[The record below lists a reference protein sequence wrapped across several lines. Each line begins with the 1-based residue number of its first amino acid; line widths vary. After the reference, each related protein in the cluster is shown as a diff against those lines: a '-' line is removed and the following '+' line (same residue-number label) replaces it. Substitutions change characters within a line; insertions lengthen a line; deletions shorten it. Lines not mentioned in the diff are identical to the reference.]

1 MIIAMSV
8 PSALVLVGR
17 FSVSFAS
24 ILFLS
29 LPAIAQTSTLQPT
42 TLLVDIDHRPSV
54 SLDGA
59 WHYIVDPYRNGWGD
73 DPEHPRL
80 GGFAKNAHFNGTDLL
95 EYDFAASPV
104 LQVPGDWNSQHENL
118 FFYEGLVWYQ
128 KDFTYTPKPGTR
140 TFMHFGAANHRAYVF
155 VNDVYVCNHE
165 GGFTPFDC
173 DVTSALT
180 ADKNFVV
187 VAVDDS
193 RRPDTVPALK
203 TDWWNYGGLTRQVS
217 LVDVP
222 QKYIDDYSLQLQRG
236 AGDRIEG
243 YVHVV
248 GAGAGTKVSL
258 RVPELNFHQEAA
270 TEDDGKAKFSFAPQG
285 LIRWSP
291 SHPKLYR
298 IQMGI
303 VGGQGDDH
311 LDDDIGF
318 RTIETQGDKILLNG
332 KPIFLRGINIHAE
345 APYRGGRAWSQQDAD
360 TLLGWVHELHGNF
373 VRLAHYPHDEHM
385 TREADKLDILVWSE
399 IPTYWSI
406 DWTGAHALESAK
418 QQLYENIRRDH
429 NKASV
434 ILWSVSNET
443 PKSEARL
450 VFLKALID
458 EAHQQDPTRLVTSA
472 MLTHMDGKTGIL
484 DDPLGQYLDVLGS
497 NEYIGWYGGAPD
509 TAPSYTWQN
518 PYNKPLIMSEWGG
531 GAKSGLHGEISG
543 RFTEEMQ
550 AEIYKQQ
557 LAMLSRIPF
566 LAGTT
571 PWLLMD
577 FRSPVRLLPN
587 IQDYYNRKGVISNK
601 GIKKK
606 AFFVL
611 QDYYA
616 KCSSES
622 CPAPTGAVGTG
633 K

>member
-1 MIIAMSV
+1 MVGMS
-8 PSALVLVGR
+8 PSPLRRSMRAALLALGLA
-17 FSVSFAS
+17 F
-24 ILFLS
+24 FLS
-29 LPAIAQTSTLQPT
+29 ITGRSQATGSPT
-42 TLLVDIDHRPSV
+42 TLLVNIDHRPSV

-59 WHYIVDPYRNGWGD
+59 WHYIVDPYRNGWGN
-73 DPEHPRL
+73 DPDKPNL
-80 GGFAKNAHFNGTDLL
+80 NGFAKNAHFNGTDLL
-95 EYDFAASPV
+95 EYDFATSPV
-104 LQVPGDWNSQHENL
+104 LQVPGDWNSQRDNL
-118 FFYEGLVWYQ
+118 FFYEGLLWYQ
-128 KDFTYTPKPGTR
+128 KDFTYQPKPGMR
-140 TFMHFGAANHRAYVF
+140 TFMHFGAANQRASVF
-155 VNDVYVCNHE
+155 MNDVHMCDHE

-173 DVTSALT
+173 DVTAALQSGS
-180 ADKNFVV
+180 NFVV

-193 RRPDTVPALK
+193 RRADTVPALK
-203 TDWWNYGGLTRQVS
+203 TDWWNYGGLTRQVY
-217 LVDVP
+217 LVNVP
-222 QKYIDDYSLQLQRG
+222 QSYIDDYSLQLKRG
-236 AGDRIEG
+236 PGDQIEG
-243 YVHVV
+243 YVRVV
-248 GAGAGTKVSL
+248 GASAGTTVSL
-258 RVPELNFHQEAA
+258 RIPELNIARQAA
-270 TEDDGKAKFSFAPQG
+270 TGSDGDARFSFAPEN

-291 SHPKLYR
+291 ERPKLYR
-298 IQMGI
+298 VQMKA
-303 VGGQGDDH
+303 GDDH

-318 RTIETQGDKILLNG
+318 RTIEVQGDKILLNG
-332 KPIFLRGINIHAE
+332 KPVFLRGINIHAE
-345 APYRGGRAWSQQDAD
+345 APYRGGRAWSQQDAA
-360 TLLGWVHELHGNF
+360 TLLGRAHELHCNF

-385 TREADKLDILVWSE
+385 TREADKLGIMVWSE

-406 DWTGAHALESAK
+406 DWKGAHALESAK

-443 PKSEARL
+443 PKSEERL
-450 VFLKALID
+450 IFLKALID

-472 MLTHMDGKTGIL
+472 LLTHMDGKTGIL

-497 NEYIGWYGGAPD
+497 NEYIGWYGGKAD
-509 TAPSYTWQN
+509 TAPLYTWQN

-531 GAKSGLHGEISG
+531 GAKSGLHGEITG

-557 LAMLSRIPF
+557 LIMLSKIPF

-616 KCSSES
+616 KM
-622 CPAPTGAVGTG
+622 PQ
-633 K
+633 

>member
-1 MIIAMSV
+1 MRHARFLPALCR
-8 PSALVLVGR
+8 PSLVL
-17 FSVSFAS
+17 
-24 ILFLS
+24 LF
-29 LPAIAQTSTLQPT
+29 AIALLPPAFGQAAPPTNVQPT
-42 TLLVDIDHRPSV
+42 TLLVDTDHRPSV
-54 SLDGA
+54 NLGGA
-59 WHYIVDPYRNGWGD
+59 WHVIVDPYRDGWNRNGPGSD
-73 DPEHPRL
+73 SDAPNL
-80 GGFAKNAHFNGTDLL
+80 NGFAKNEHFNGTDLL
-95 EYDFAASPV
+95 EYDFATSGV
-104 LQVPGDWNSQHENL
+104 LQVPGDWNSQRESL
-118 FFYEGLVWYQ
+118 LFYEGLLWYE
-128 KDFTYTPKPGTR
+128 KDFTYQSKPGMR
-140 TFMHFGAANHRAYVF
+140 TFMHFGAANHRAAVF

-173 DVTSALT
+173 DVTTALKP
-180 ADKNFVV
+180 DGKNFVV

-193 RRPDTVPALK
+193 RRADTVPALK
-203 TDWWNYGGLTRQVS
+203 TDWWNYGGLTRQVY
-217 LVDVP
+217 LLDVP
-222 QKYIDDYSLQLQRG
+222 QSYIDDYSLQLQRSEKGRG
-236 AGDRIEG
+236 AGDQIDG

-248 GAGAGTKVSL
+248 GASAGVTVSL
-258 RVPELNFHQEAA
+258 RIPELTINKQA
-270 TEDDGKAKFSFAPQG
+270 TTDSDGNAKFSFSPQG
-285 LIRWSP
+285 LVRWAP
-291 SHPKLYR
+291 AHPKLYR
-298 IQMGI
+298 IQMTAGE
-303 VGGQGDDH
+303 DH

-318 RTIETQGDKILLNG
+318 RTIEVQGDKILLNG
-332 KPIFLRGINIHAE
+332 KPVFLRGINIHAE
-345 APYRGGRAWSQQDAD
+345 APYRGGRAWSEQDAD
-360 TLLGWVHELHGNF
+360 TLLGWAHELHCNF

-385 TREADKLDILVWSE
+385 TREADKLGIMVWSE

-406 DWTGAHALESAK
+406 DWKGAHALESAK

-443 PKSEARL
+443 PKSEERL
-450 VFLKALID
+450 VFLKALVD
-458 EAHQQDPTRLVTSA
+458 EAHSQDPTRLVTSA

-497 NEYIGWYGGAPD
+497 NEYIGWYGGKPD
-509 TAPSYTWQN
+509 TAPQYTWQN

-531 GAKSGLHGEISG
+531 GAKSGLHGEITG

-557 LAMLSRIPF
+557 IAMLKQIPF

-577 FRSPVRLLPN
+577 FRSPVRQLPN

-616 KCSSES
+616 KM
-622 CPAPTGAVGTG
+622 PQ
-633 K
+633 

>member
-1 MIIAMSV
+1 MMIAMPSTSISSLLYRF
-8 PSALVLVGR
+8 SALVPVSLLV
-17 FSVSFAS
+17 
-24 ILFLS
+24 
-29 LPAIAQTSTLQPT
+29 LPTAIAQPSTLQPT
-42 TLLVDIDHRPSV
+42 TLLVDIDHRASV

-73 DPEHPRL
+73 NADQPRL
-80 GGFAKNAHFNGTDLL
+80 NGFAKNDHFNGTDLL
-95 EYDFAASPV
+95 EYDFATSPV

-118 FFYEGLVWYQ
+118 FFYEGMLWYQ
-128 KDFTYTPKPGTR
+128 KDFTYTPKPGMH

-193 RRPDTVPALK
+193 RRPDTVPAMK
-203 TDWWNYGGLTRQVS
+203 TDWWNYGGLTRQVY

-222 QKYIDDYSLQLQRG
+222 QSYIDDYSLQLQRG
-236 AGDRIEG
+236 TGDRIEG
-243 YVHVV
+243 YIHLV
-248 GAGAGTKVSL
+248 GAKSGTTVSL
-258 RVPELNFHQEAA
+258 RIPELNFHQEAA
-270 TEDDGKAKFSFAPQG
+270 TGEDGDAKFSFTTQG
-285 LIRWSP
+285 LTRWSP
-291 SHPKLYR
+291 DHPKLYR
-298 IQMGI
+298 IQMKAGPNP
-303 VGGQGDDH
+303 GDDH

-318 RTIETQGDKILLNG
+318 RTIEAQGDKILLNG

-360 TLLGWVHELHGNF
+360 TLLGWAHELHCNF

-385 TREADKLDILVWSE
+385 TREADKLGIMVWSE

-406 DWTGAHALESAK
+406 DWKGAHALESAK

-443 PKSEARL
+443 PKSGERL

-497 NEYIGWYGGAPD
+497 NEYIGWYGGKPD

-531 GAKSGLHGEISG
+531 GARSGLHGEITG

-557 LAMLSRIPF
+557 LNMLSKIPF

-606 AFFVL
+606 AFYVL

-616 KCSSES
+616 KL
-622 CPAPTGAVGTG
+622 PQ
-633 K
+633 

>member
-1 MIIAMSV
+1 MVGMS
-8 PSALVLVGR
+8 PSPLRRSMRAALLALGLA
-17 FSVSFAS
+17 F
-24 ILFLS
+24 FLS
-29 LPAIAQTSTLQPT
+29 ITGRSQATGSPT
-42 TLLVDIDHRPSV
+42 TLLVNIDHRPSV

-59 WHYIVDPYRNGWGD
+59 WHYIVDPYRNGWGN
-73 DPEHPRL
+73 DPDKPNL
-80 GGFAKNAHFNGTDLL
+80 NGFAKNAHFNGTDLL
-95 EYDFAASPV
+95 EYDFATSPV
-104 LQVPGDWNSQHENL
+104 LQVPGDWNSQRDNL
-118 FFYEGLVWYQ
+118 FFYEGLLWYQ
-128 KDFTYTPKPGTR
+128 KDFTYQPKPGMR
-140 TFMHFGAANHRAYVF
+140 TFMHFGAANQRASVF
-155 VNDVYVCNHE
+155 MNDVHMCDHE

-173 DVTSALT
+173 DVTAALQSGS
-180 ADKNFVV
+180 NFVV

-193 RRPDTVPALK
+193 RRADTVPALK
-203 TDWWNYGGLTRQVS
+203 TDWWNYGGLTRQVY

-222 QKYIDDYSLQLQRG
+222 QSYIDDYSLQLKRG
-236 AGDRIEG
+236 PGDQIEG
-243 YVHVV
+243 YVRVV
-248 GAGAGTKVSL
+248 GASAGTTVSL
-258 RVPELNFHQEAA
+258 RIPELNIARQAA
-270 TEDDGKAKFSFAPQG
+270 TGSDGDARFSFAPEN

-291 SHPKLYR
+291 ERPKLYR
-298 IQMGI
+298 VQMKA
-303 VGGQGDDH
+303 GDDH

-318 RTIETQGDKILLNG
+318 RTIEVQGDKILLNG
-332 KPIFLRGINIHAE
+332 KPVFLRGINIHAE
-345 APYRGGRAWSQQDAD
+345 APYRGGRAWSQQDAA
-360 TLLGWVHELHGNF
+360 TLLGRAHELHCNF

-385 TREADKLDILVWSE
+385 TREADKLGIMVWSE

-406 DWTGAHALESAK
+406 DWKGAHALESAK

-443 PKSEARL
+443 PKSEERL
-450 VFLKALID
+450 IFLKALID

-472 MLTHMDGKTGIL
+472 LLTHMDGKTGIL

-497 NEYIGWYGGAPD
+497 NEYIGWYGGKAD
-509 TAPSYTWQN
+509 TAPLYTWQN

-531 GAKSGLHGEISG
+531 GAKSGLHGEITG

-557 LAMLSRIPF
+557 LIMLSKIPF

-616 KCSSES
+616 KM
-622 CPAPTGAVGTG
+622 PQ
-633 K
+633 

>member
-1 MIIAMSV
+1 MPLFLAPPRIY
-8 PSALVLVGR
+8 R
-17 FSVSFAS
+17 FSLCLIALATATFA
-24 ILFLS
+24 L
-29 LPAIAQTSTLQPT
+29 AQTPPPPTPQPP

-73 DPEHPRL
+73 DPDHPRL
-80 GGFAKNAHFNGTDLL
+80 NGFAKNAHFNGSDLV
-95 EYDFAASPV
+95 EYDFATSPV

-128 KDFTYTPKPGTR
+128 KDFTYTPRPGTR
-140 TFMHFGAANHRAYVF
+140 TFLHFGAANHRAYVF
-155 VNDVYVCNHE
+155 VNDVYVCSHE

-173 DVTSALT
+173 DVTSAL
-180 ADKNFVV
+180 APDKNSVV

-222 QKYIDDYSLQLQRG
+222 QKYIDDYSLQLRRG

-248 GAGAGTKVSL
+248 GAAPGAKVSL
-258 RVPELNFHQEAA
+258 GVPELNVHQEAA
-270 TEDDGKAKFSFAPQG
+270 IGDDGNAKFSFSPQG

-291 SHPKLYR
+291 DHPKLYR
-298 IQMGI
+298 IQIAAGPNP
-303 VGGQGDDH
+303 GDDH

-332 KPIFLRGINIHAE
+332 KPIFLLGINVHAE

-385 TREADKLDILVWSE
+385 TREADKLGILVWSE
-399 IPTYWSI
+399 VPTYWSI
-406 DWTGAHALESAK
+406 DWNGAHALESAK

-443 PKSEARL
+443 PKSDARL
-450 VFLKALID
+450 AFLRALID

-472 MLTHMDGKTGIL
+472 MLTRFDGKTCVL
-484 DDPLGQYLDVLGS
+484 DDPLGQYLDVIGS
-497 NEYIGWYGGAPD
+497 NEYIEWYGDKLGDAPGF
-509 TAPSYTWQN
+509 AWKN
-518 PYNKPLIMSEWGG
+518 PYGKPLLISEWGG
-531 GAKSGLHGEISG
+531 GAKSGLHSDAMSWYS
-543 RFTEEMQ
+543 EERQ
-550 AEIYKQQ
+550 AQIYKDQ
-557 LAMLSRIPF
+557 LAMQSKIPF
-566 LAGTT
+566 LAGTV
-571 PWLLMD
+571 PWVLMD
-577 FRSPVRLLPN
+577 FRSPTRLLPN

-606 AFFVL
+606 AFYVL

-616 KCSSES
+616 KM
-622 CPAPTGAVGTG
+622 PQ
-633 K
+633 

>member
-1 MIIAMSV
+1 M
-8 PSALVLVGR
+8 P
-17 FSVSFAS
+17 
-24 ILFLS
+24 
-29 LPAIAQTSTLQPT
+29 PT

-59 WHYIVDPYRNGWGD
+59 WHYIVDPYRNGWGN
-73 DPEHPRL
+73 DPEKPNL
-80 GGFAKNAHFNGTDLL
+80 NGFAKNAHFNGTDLL
-95 EYDFAASPV
+95 EYDFATSPV

-118 FFYEGLVWYQ
+118 FFYEGLLWYQ
-128 KDFTYTPKPGTR
+128 KDFTYLPKPGMR
-140 TFMHFGAANHRAYVF
+140 TFMHFGAANQRASVF
-155 VNDVYVCNHE
+155 VNDVHVCDHE

-173 DVTSALT
+173 DVTSALQP
-180 ADKNFVV
+180 DGKNFVV
-187 VAVDDS
+187 VAIDDS
-193 RRPDTVPALK
+193 RRADTVPALK
-203 TDWWNYGGLTRQVS
+203 TDWWNYGGLTRQVL

-222 QKYIDDYSLQLQRG
+222 QSYIDDYSLQLKRG
-236 AGDRIEG
+236 PGDQIEG

-248 GAGAGTKVSL
+248 GATAGAIVSL
-258 RVPELNFHQEAA
+258 RIPELNIAKQAA
-270 TEDDGKAKFSFAPQG
+270 TDGDGNAKFSLSPQN
-285 LIRWSP
+285 LVRWSP
-291 SHPKLYR
+291 EHPKLYR
-298 IQMGI
+298 IQMKA
-303 VGGQGDDH
+303 GDDH

-318 RTIETQGDKILLNG
+318 RTIEAQGDKILLNG
-332 KPIFLRGINIHAE
+332 KPVFLRGINIHAE
-345 APYRGGRAWSQQDAD
+345 APYRGGRAWSQQDAA
-360 TLLGWVHELHGNF
+360 TLLGWAHELHCNF

-385 TREADKLDILVWSE
+385 TREADKLGIMVWSE

-406 DWTGAHALESAK
+406 DWKGAHALESAK

-443 PKSEARL
+443 PKSEERL
-450 VFLKALID
+450 IFLKALID
-458 EAHQQDPTRLVTSA
+458 EARQQDPTRLVTSA
-472 MLTHMDGKTGIL
+472 LLTHMDGKTGIL

-497 NEYIGWYGGAPD
+497 NEYIGWYGGKPD
-509 TAPSYTWQN
+509 TAPLYTWQN

-531 GAKSGLHGEISG
+531 GAKSGLHGEITNH
-543 RFTEEMQ
+543 FTEEMQ

-557 LAMLSRIPF
+557 LIMLSKIPF

-587 IQDYYNRKGVISNK
+587 IQDYYNRKGVISNR

-616 KCSSES
+616 KM
-622 CPAPTGAVGTG
+622 PQ
-633 K
+633 

>member
-1 MIIAMSV
+1 MVAM
-8 PSALVLVGR
+8 PPASA
-17 FSVSFAS
+17 FAAFYRS
-24 ILFLS
+24 SGLLFAATFLS
-29 LPAIAQTSTLQPT
+29 LTAVAQPSTPQPAS
-42 TLLVDIDHRPSV
+42 LLVDIDHRAAV

-73 DPEHPRL
+73 NPDKPNL
-80 GGFAKNAHFNGTDLL
+80 NGYAKNAHFNRTDLL
-95 EYDFAASPV
+95 EYDFASSPT
-104 LQVPGDWNSQHENL
+104 LQVPGDWNSQRDNL
-118 FFYEGLVWYQ
+118 FFYEGMLWYQ
-128 KDFTYTPKPGTR
+128 KDFSYAPKPGRR

-173 DVTSALT
+173 DVTSALEPEG
-180 ADKNFVV
+180 KNFVV

-193 RRPDTVPALK
+193 RRSDTVPALK
-203 TDWWNYGGLTRQVS
+203 TDWWNYGGLTRQVY

-222 QKYIDDYSLQLQRG
+222 PSYIDDYSLQLKRG
-236 AGDRIEG
+236 PGDSIEG
-243 YVHVV
+243 YVHL
-248 GAGAGTKVSL
+248 AGAATGTTVSL
-258 RVPELNFHQEAA
+258 RIPELNINQQSAVGQ
-270 TEDDGKAKFSFAPQG
+270 DGNAKFSLTPPN
-285 LIRWSP
+285 LMRWSP
-291 SHPKLYR
+291 DHPKLYR
-298 IQMGI
+298 VQLKA
-303 VGGQGDDH
+303 GDDH

-318 RTIETQGDKILLNG
+318 RTIEAQGDKILLNG

-345 APYRGGRAWSQQDAD
+345 APYRGGRAWSEQDAD
-360 TLLGWVHELHGNF
+360 ALLAWAHELHCNF

-385 TREADKLDILVWSE
+385 TREADKLGIMVWSE

-406 DWTGAHALESAK
+406 DWKGEHALESAK
-418 QQLYENIRRDH
+418 QQLYENVRRDH

-443 PKSEARL
+443 PKSAERL
-450 VFLKALID
+450 AFLKVLID
-458 EAHQQDPTRLVTSA
+458 EAHHQDPTRLVTSA
-472 MLTHMDGKTGIL
+472 LLTHMEGQTGIL

-497 NEYIGWYGGAPD
+497 NQYIGWYGGKPD
-509 TAPSYTWQN
+509 TAPGYTWEN

-531 GAKSGLHGEISG
+531 GAKSGLHGEITG

-557 LAMLSRIPF
+557 LAMLSKIPF

-577 FRSPVRLLPN
+577 FRSPVRQLPN
-587 IQDYYNRKGVISNK
+587 IQDDYNRKGVISNQ

-606 AFFVL
+606 AFYVL

-616 KCSSES
+616 KL
-622 CPAPTGAVGTG
+622 PQ
-633 K
+633 

>member
-1 MIIAMSV
+1 MMWGMSSRRLLCRLFRANLLLMLAV
-8 PSALVLVGR
+8 PAAFPQRTPPPTV
-17 FSVSFAS
+17 
-24 ILFLS
+24 
-29 LPAIAQTSTLQPT
+29 QPT

-59 WHYIVDPYRNGWGD
+59 WHYIVDPYRNGWGN
-73 DPEHPRL
+73 DPDKPNL
-80 GGFAKNAHFNGTDLL
+80 NGFAKNAHFNGTDLL
-95 EYDFAASPV
+95 EYDFATSPV
-104 LQVPGDWNSQHENL
+104 LQVPGDWNSQKENL
-118 FFYEGLVWYQ
+118 FFYEGLLWYQ
-128 KDFTYTPKPGTR
+128 KDFTYQPKPGMR
-140 TFMHFGAANHRAYVF
+140 TFIHFGAANHRASVF
-155 VNDVYVCNHE
+155 VNDMHICDHE

-173 DVTSALT
+173 DITSALQ
-180 ADKNFVV
+180 ADGKNFVV

-193 RRPDTVPALK
+193 RRADTVPAFK
-203 TDWWNYGGLTRQVS
+203 TDWWNYGGLTRQVY

-222 QKYIDDYSLQLQRG
+222 QSYIDDYSLQLRRG
-236 AGDRIEG
+236 PGDQIEG

-248 GAGAGTKVSL
+248 GASAGTTVSL
-258 RVPELNFHQEAA
+258 RIPELSLAKQAA
-270 TEDDGKAKFSFAPQG
+270 TDGDGNAKFSFSPQN

-291 SHPKLYR
+291 GHPKLYR
-298 IQMGI
+298 VQMKA
-303 VGGQGDDH
+303 GDDH

-318 RTIETQGDKILLNG
+318 RTIEVQGDKILLNG
-332 KPIFLRGINIHAE
+332 KPVFLRGINIHAE
-345 APYRGGRAWSQQDAD
+345 APYRGGRAWSQQDAA
-360 TLLGWVHELHGNF
+360 TLLGWAHELHCNF

-385 TREADKLDILVWSE
+385 TREADKLGIMVWSE

-406 DWTGAHALESAK
+406 DWKGAHALESAK

-443 PKSEARL
+443 PKSEERL

-472 MLTHMDGKTGIL
+472 LLTHMDGKTGIL

-497 NEYIGWYGGAPD
+497 NEYIGWYGGKPD
-509 TAPSYTWQN
+509 TAPLYTWQN

-531 GAKSGLHGEISG
+531 GARSGLHGEVTG

-557 LAMLSRIPF
+557 LAMLSKIPF

-616 KCSSES
+616 KMPE
-622 CPAPTGAVGTG
+622 
-633 K
+633 

>member
-1 MIIAMSV
+1 MVAMS
-8 PSALVLVGR
+8 PSPFRRSICTAPLVLGLTL
-17 FSVSFAS
+17 FSSLAGHSQAAVS
-24 ILFLS
+24 
-29 LPAIAQTSTLQPT
+29 PT

-59 WHYIVDPYRNGWGD
+59 WHYIVDPYRNGWGN
-73 DPEHPRL
+73 DPDKPNL
-80 GGFAKNAHFNGTDLL
+80 NGFAKNAHFNGTDLL
-95 EYDFAASPV
+95 EYDFATSPV
-104 LQVPGDWNSQHENL
+104 LQVPGDWNSQHDNL
-118 FFYEGLVWYQ
+118 FFYEGLLWYQ
-128 KDFTYTPKPGTR
+128 KDFNYQPKPGMR
-140 TFMHFGAANHRAYVF
+140 TFMRFGAANHRASVF
-155 VNDVYVCNHE
+155 VNDIHVCDHE

-173 DVTSALT
+173 DVTAALQSGS
-180 ADKNFVV
+180 NFVV

-193 RRPDTVPALK
+193 RRADTVPALK
-203 TDWWNYGGLTRQVS
+203 TDWWNYGGLIRQVY

-222 QKYIDDYSLQLQRG
+222 QSYIDDYSLQLKRG
-236 AGDRIEG
+236 PGDQIEG

-248 GAGAGTKVSL
+248 SASAGTTVSV
-258 RVPELNFHQEAA
+258 RIPELTINKRAA
-270 TEDDGKAKFSFAPQG
+270 VDSEGNARFSFAPPN

-291 SHPKLYR
+291 EHPKLYR
-298 IQMGI
+298 VQMTA
-303 VGGQGDDH
+303 GDDH

-318 RTIETQGDKILLNG
+318 RTIEVQGDKILLNG
-332 KPIFLRGINIHAE
+332 KPVFLRGINIHAE
-345 APYRGGRAWSQQDAD
+345 APYRGGRAWSQQDAA
-360 TLLGWVHELHGNF
+360 TLLGWAHELHCNF

-385 TREADKLDILVWSE
+385 TREADKLGIMVWSE

-406 DWTGAHALESAK
+406 DWKGAHALESAK

-443 PKSEARL
+443 PKSEERL
-450 VFLKALID
+450 IFLKALID

-472 MLTHMDGKTGIL
+472 LLTHMDGKTGIL

-497 NEYIGWYGGAPD
+497 NEYIGWYQGKPQDAPL
-509 TAPSYTWQN
+509 YTWKN

-531 GAKSGLHGEISG
+531 EGKSGMHGEITA
-543 RFTEEMQ
+543 RFSEEMQ
-550 AEIYKQQ
+550 AEIFKQQ
-557 LAMLSRIPF
+557 IAMLKEIPF

-577 FRSPVRLLPN
+577 FRSPVRQLPN

-616 KCSSES
+616 KM
-622 CPAPTGAVGTG
+622 PQ
-633 K
+633 

>member
-1 MIIAMSV
+1 MVGMS
-8 PSALVLVGR
+8 PSPFRRASCTASLAAGLA
-17 FSVSFAS
+17 FFVSFPGHGQTAAS
-24 ILFLS
+24 
-29 LPAIAQTSTLQPT
+29 AT
-42 TLLVDIDHRPSV
+42 TLLVDIDHRPAV

-73 DPEHPRL
+73 DPDKPNL
-80 GGFAKNAHFNGTDLL
+80 NGFAKNAHFNGTDLL
-95 EYDFAASPV
+95 EYDFATSPV
-104 LQVPGDWNSQHENL
+104 LQVPGDWNSQKENL
-118 FFYEGLVWYQ
+118 FFYEGLLWYE
-128 KDFTYTPKPGTR
+128 KDFSYQPKPGMR
-140 TFMHFGAANHRAYVF
+140 TFMHFGAANHRASVF
-155 VNDVYVCNHE
+155 VNDVHVCDHE

-173 DVTSALT
+173 DVTAALK
-180 ADKNFVV
+180 ADGKNFVV

-193 RRPDTVPALK
+193 RRFDTVPALK
-203 TDWWNYGGLTRQVS
+203 TDWWNYGGLTRQVY

-222 QKYIDDYSLQLQRG
+222 QSYIDDYSLQLQRSEKG
-236 AGDRIEG
+236 GDAGHQIEG
-243 YVHVV
+243 YVHLV
-248 GAGAGTKVSL
+248 GASVGTAVSL
-258 RVPELNFHQEAA
+258 RIPELNFAKQAE
-270 TEDDGKAKFSFAPQG
+270 TDSDGNAKFSFAAQN
-285 LIRWSP
+285 LVRWSP
-291 SHPKLYR
+291 EHPKLYR
-298 IQMGI
+298 IQMKAGA
-303 VGGQGDDH
+303 DS

-318 RTIETQGDKILLNG
+318 RTIEVQGDKILLNG
-332 KPIFLRGINIHAE
+332 KPVFLRGINIHAE
-345 APYRGGRAWSQQDAD
+345 APYRGGRAWSEQDAA
-360 TLLGWVHELHGNF
+360 TLLGWAHELHCNF

-385 TREADKLDILVWSE
+385 TREADKLGIMVWSE

-406 DWTGAHALESAK
+406 DWKGAHALESAK

-443 PKSEARL
+443 PKSEERL
-450 VFLKALID
+450 VFLKALVD

-472 MLTHMDGKTGIL
+472 LLTHMDGKTGIL

-497 NEYIGWYGGAPD
+497 NEYIGWYGGKPD
-509 TAPSYTWQN
+509 TAPEYTWQN

-531 GAKSGLHGEISG
+531 GARSGLHGEITG

-557 LAMLSRIPF
+557 LIMLSKIPF

-587 IQDYYNRKGVISNK
+587 VQDYYNRKGVISNK

-616 KCSSES
+616 KM
-622 CPAPTGAVGTG
+622 PQ
-633 K
+633 